1 MKKIK
6 IPKGTVWY
14 EAYKVFLR
22 FLILLGATVLISVLY
37 KGIIETD
44 FFSLIKKLEPRRIVF
59 CGFELLLLGVYWH
72 FLFIF
77 QKICRHNTHS
87 LKVYYIRTL
96 LVFAAFTAVYVLS
109 HLLLSADVNAWIF
122 RLTYNLICF
131 RLKTNAP
138 DNLLPYMIAYLAV
151 TFLIMMLEPF
161 IAKNRYMAWRRTQ
174 RWSR

>member
-14 EAYKVFLR
+14 EGYKIFLR

-37 KGIIETD
+37 KGIIETG
-44 FFSLIKKLEPRRIVF
+44 FLRLIKRETTYRIVF
-59 CGFELLLLGVYWH
+59 CILELLLLGGYWH
-72 FLFIF
+72 NLFIF
-77 QKICRHNTHS
+77 SKKCRHNSHS
-87 LKVYYIRTL
+87 LKTYYIRTL

-109 HLLLSADVNAWIF
+109 HLLLSADVNAWLF

-138 DNLLPYMIAYLAV
+138 KNLLPYMIAYLV
-151 TFLIMMLEPF
+151 ITFLIMMLEPF
-161 IAKNRYMAWRRTQ
+161 IAKKRYMAWKREQ
-174 RWSR
+174 SWS